1 MKYMNKSIAGLKGYS
16 VESERKSK
24 VYMHKK
30 TIENTGLIHK
40 LTKLRIEN
48 KNLKSENDLLTIKLQ
63 KYELNTKEVR
73 VVNCVVE

>member
-30 TIENTGLIHK
+30 TI
-40 LTKLRIEN
+40 
-48 KNLKSENDLLTIKLQ
+48 
-63 KYELNTKEVR
+63 
-73 VVNCVVE
+73 